1 MAATP
6 EEFFAEGLMEPSP
19 PSLSVFLDLTPI
31 SDPNTADKGQLS
43 HDDLVLPY
51 ISRMLMEDDID
62 DKLLCQ
68 YSDHP
73 ALLQAQ
79 QTFNQILSSPSTGT
93 NKDDAANKDTMD
105 QGNDLL
111 LG

>member
-19 PSLSVFLDLTPI
+19 PSPSVFLDLTPI
-31 SDPNTADKGQLS
+31 SDPNTADEGQLS
-43 HDDLVLPY
+43 HDDLMLPY

-73 ALLQAQ
+73 ALLLAQ
-79 QTFNQILSSPSTGT
+79 QPFTQILS
-93 NKDDAANKDTMD
+93 
-105 QGNDLL
+105 
-111 LG
+111 